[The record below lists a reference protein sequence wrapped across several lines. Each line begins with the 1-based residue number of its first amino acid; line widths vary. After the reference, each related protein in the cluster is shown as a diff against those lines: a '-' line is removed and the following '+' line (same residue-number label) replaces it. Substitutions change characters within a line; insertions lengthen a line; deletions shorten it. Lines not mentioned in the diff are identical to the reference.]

1 MAEPFG
7 SGTDWFNKRIMRWA
21 EAIGTFFANELV
33 GGIKGIPE
41 WIAEQWRELVEEPTD
56 TALLD
61 MIDSMEARGLHREI
75 AEEMREIVTKLP
87 TPVDDILLLNLRF
100 ILFNTGLKDWL
111 GALSNL
117 NQQAINAD
125 LHPNLIGLDILG
137 RYAVQ
142 HPEEFAK
149 VDELFNKWG
158 IPDEQRNIY
167 LRTLRQYFSPTE
179 LMVMVNRGLVSND
192 RAISH
197 LTKQGITTNDA
208 QDLLAL
214 RYYWP
219 SPTDIVSLAGREAFE
234 EDAIK
239 AFDLDRDMPEEMFE
253 AARKAGVTDEV
264 MRWYWVAHWQNPSL
278 SQVFEML
285 HREVK
290 KPDGST
296 FDQSDLDVFYR
307 LADVNPYFGGLLRQ
321 IAYRPYT
328 RVDTRRMFE
337 MGVLS
342 RDEVK
347 RSYLDQGYDDEHA
360 ENMTEFTARFVED
373 KQRDLTKPQIDQLF
387 RLGLI
392 DREEYRDYM
401 EVLGYDEEEA
411 YWLLDLLQAELEEKR
426 LRSALRSL
434 EYQFKRGMLDK
445 IQTEQAL
452 SKLDLKGSRI
462 NEMVEDWSSEEITE
476 QALPSKEDLIGWY
489 TEGQLSEI
497 EFRRKMR
504 RRRYADD
511 DIDLYVS
518 TAGARPSRT
527 DVLRWFRKGEIS
539 PSEATEQL
547 TALGYNARDV
557 QRYLRGATAP
567 AGAV

>member
-1 MAEPFG
+1 MAEEEELGWF
-7 SGTDWFNKRIMRWA
+7 SRQARDWT
-21 EAIGTFFANELV
+21 EAVGTFFGITVGEYVSSIGGLISGWWERNMEQPANESLYQWV
-33 GGIKGIPE
+33 NTMESNGLSKGIADE
-41 WIAEQWRELVEEPTD
+41 LRE
-56 TALLD
+56 
-61 MIDSMEARGLHREI
+61 MIDDVPAPLDTFAMAFMQFS
-75 AEEMREIVTKLP
+75 
-87 TPVDDILLLNLRF
+87 LLSLTF
-100 ILFNTGLKDWL
+100 KDWF
-111 GALSNL
+111 GAVSNL
-117 NQQAINAD
+117 NQQTINAD
-125 LHPNLIGLDILG
+125 VRPNLIGLDVLG
-137 RYAVQ
+137 RYLVQ
-142 HPEEFAK
+142 HPEDYTEVTAIF
-149 VDELFNKWG
+149 DRWG
-158 IPDEQRNIY
+158 IPEDQRTMY
-167 LRTLRQYFSPTE
+167 LKALRQFPSLTE
-179 LMVMVNRGLVSND
+179 LLTLVNRGLVRD
-192 RAISH
+192 TDAAQT
-197 LTKQGITTNDA
+197 LTRQGMTSDDA
-208 QDLLAL
+208 WDVLEL
-214 RYYWP
+214 RKFWP

-234 EDAIK
+234 EDAIR
-239 AFDLDRDMPEEMFE
+239 AFDLDRDMPDEMFD
-253 AARKAGVTDEV
+253 AARKAGVSDEV

-285 HREVK
+285 HRDVK

-307 LADVNPYFGGLLRQ
+307 LADVNPYFGDLLRQ